1 VENGNNDMHMQRLD
15 IILRVE
21 INETWNVQW
30 NIQSVQYSTNLPY
43 STEESVVKKVSV

>member
-1 VENGNNDMHMQRLD
+1 MENGNNDMHVQRLD

-21 INETWNVQW
+21 INETW
-30 NIQSVQYSTNLPY
+30 SVQYSTNLPY